1 METETQSAR
10 KKRLQLISKWNNKRK
25 SSSRERSLTPEL
37 LNNQAS
43 ASSKTRKSL
52 NGGTKSSSLGKNK
65 KDRECLTPISNEPQT
80 DSKQETPSST
90 VQYNHFYN
98 TCLFLSVF

>member
-25 SSSRERSLTPEL
+25 SGSRERSLTPEL

-52 NGGTKSSSLGKNK
+52 NGGRRSSLGKNK

-80 DSKQETPSST
+80 DSKQEPPSSII
-90 VQYNHFYN
+90 QYDIKLFFYISLL
-98 TCLFLSVF
+98 LF